1 MVQSIK
7 TKSEY
12 DEILAKHSAVLI
24 KFSAEW
30 CGPCKQVA
38 PIINELAP
46 KFPNVFIGDV
56 DVDQNSEVAQINEV
70 TAMPTFVF
78 FKNGKEIHRIR
89 GGNIPQIIEQLKS
102 LEGSA

>member
-7 TKSEY
+7 TKAEY
-12 DEILAKHSAVLI
+12 EEVLSKHSSVLI

-38 PIINELAP
+38 PIINELAT
-46 KFPNVFIGDV
+46 KFPNVFVGDV
-56 DVDQNSEVAQINEV
+56 DVDQNSEVATINQI

-78 FKNGKEIHRIR
+78 FKNGKEVHRIR
-89 GGNIPQIIEQLKS
+89 GGNIPEIIQHLQS
-102 LEGSA
+102 L